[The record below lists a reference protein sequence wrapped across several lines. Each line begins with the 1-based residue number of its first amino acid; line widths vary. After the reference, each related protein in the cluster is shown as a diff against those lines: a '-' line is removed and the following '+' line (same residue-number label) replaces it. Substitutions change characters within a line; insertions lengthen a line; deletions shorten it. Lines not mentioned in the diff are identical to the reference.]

1 LMYDIV
7 CVSKLKKFYL
17 RGHQKVPTICCAK
30 LTGQVIQR
38 AQGFSFGTTL
48 YTVSR
53 SNSCQTENGYYTVAG
68 TNLNPSDSACLCNR

>member
-1 LMYDIV
+1 MLLDIV
-7 CVSKLKKFYL
+7 FVSRIKKFYL

-48 YTVSR
+48 YTVSH
-53 SNSCQTENGYYTVAG
+53 SNKGNQRWLYYGNG
-68 TNLNPSDSACLCNR
+68 NHLESE